1 MAKLIKGD
9 KQYALV
15 INKKQLDLLK
25 TLVGHVAGGIDDYPS
40 RFDVTLYEA
49 LKKGTDIQGWLSVF
63 EKTKNDILAFKMTQ
77 EFIDREEE

>member
-25 TLVGHVAGGIDDYPS
+25 VLVGHVSGSVSEYPD
-40 RFDVTLYEA
+40 RFDCTLHKA
-49 LKKGTDIQGWLSVF
+49 LSGATAISGWESVF
-63 EKTKNDILAFKMTQ
+63 ERVRNLAPFKMKQ

>member
-15 INKKQLDLLK
+15 ISKKQLELIK
-25 TLVGHVAGGIDDYPS
+25 ILVGHVSGLGQDYPD

-49 LKKGTDIQGWLSVF
+49 LKEGTDISGWTSCF
-63 EKTKNDILAFKMTQ
+63 EKQEGLAGFRMKQ
-77 EFIDREEE
+77 EFIDREE

>member
-49 LKKGTDIQGWLSVF
+49 LKEGTDISGWTSCF
-63 EKTKNDILAFKMTQ
+63 EKQEGLAGFRMKQ
-77 EFIDREEE
+77 EFIDREE